1 MKKTIYITTLL
12 TITAC
17 LSTKE
22 KAQWANKTQS
32 TYDVSN
38 DLRYGYTWQQ
48 VDSFGRWW
56 HFQTDS
62 SFRYHAD
69 SGITAGSGS
78 LWLWEKGSSITQQQE
93 QLDQRTI
100 EKKEQTRKEQY
111 SQRQFSRMEVYWLF
125 ALLAIGVVVWLKSR
139 WRV

>member
-1 MKKTIYITTLL
+1 MKRIIYIIPLL

-22 KAQWANKTQS
+22 KAQWSNKTQS
-32 TYDVSN
+32 TQEVSN
-38 DLRYGYTWQQ
+38 DKRYGYTWQQ

-62 SFRYHAD
+62 GFHYHAD

-78 LWLWEKGSSITQQQE
+78 LWLWEKGSSLTQQQE

-100 EKKEQTRKEQY
+100 EKKEQARKEQY
-111 SQRQFSRMEVYWLF
+111 SQRQSFRMEVYWLF
-125 ALLAIGVVVWLKSR
+125 ALLAIGIVVWLKIR
-139 WRV
+139 RRV

>member
-1 MKKTIYITTLL
+1 MKRIIYIIALS
-12 TITAC
+12 TITSC

-22 KAQWANKTQS
+22 KAQWSNKTQS
-32 TYDVSN
+32 TEEVSN
-38 DLRYGYTWQQ
+38 NLSYGYTWQQ

-69 SGITAGSGS
+69 SGIAAGSGS
-78 LWLWEKGSSITQQQE
+78 LWLWEMGSSLTQQQE
-93 QLDQRTI
+93 QLDQQTI

-111 SQRQFSRMEVYWLF
+111 NQRQSFKVEVYWLLL
-125 ALLAIGVVVWLKSR
+125 LLAIGGIFWLKIR
-139 WRV
+139 GRV